1 MHLYCRRTGSQAR
14 FRACEAQAS
23 DRHTQLNRQKMRTHF
38 ERPYP
43 KVVSEAVYS
52 LELQLPCNAPPPEQL
67 ALAMKWLPRR
77 PPTSGLR
84 AALVAGLYDKLCS
97 HGNYTLRL
105 HDKIAACPVS
115 APPHAYRNTDDRH
128 RASSAQ
134 REKLLAPRTPLRA
147 ERRLEKPLYT

>member
-52 LELQLPCNAPPPEQL
+52 LGLQLPCNAPPPEQL
-67 ALAMKWLPRR
+67 ALVMKWLPGR
-77 PPTSGLR
+77 PPPPVFR
-84 AALVAGLYDKLCS
+84 AAFVAGLSDKFCS
-97 HGNYTLRL
+97 QEIYPLRL
-105 HDKIAACPVS
+105 HNKIA
-115 APPHAYRNTDDRH
+115 
-128 RASSAQ
+128 
-134 REKLLAPRTPLRA
+134 
-147 ERRLEKPLYT
+147 